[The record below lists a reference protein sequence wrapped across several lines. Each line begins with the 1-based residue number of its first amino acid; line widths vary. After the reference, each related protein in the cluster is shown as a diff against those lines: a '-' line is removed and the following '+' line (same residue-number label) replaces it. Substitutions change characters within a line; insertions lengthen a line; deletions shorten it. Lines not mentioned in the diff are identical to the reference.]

1 MTEQE
6 QPRSKT
12 AADDDAR
19 ADAGPPEADEAR
31 ETQGE
36 DEAPAEAREASGQP
50 ADDTAEAATDDASA
64 AEHEEPPAADSAHA
78 DDPHEGGGAAA
89 PAPGGNGKD
98 ASGGGR
104 TVALVAWLALL
115 LALAAAGFS
124 GYRWWL
130 ERSAGAE
137 TAGLESAVNT
147 LESEAADNAEAVSEL
162 RGRLSSLQ
170 QSLQQA
176 QQAARQAAD
185 ADELARLQREF
196 RESRDIVES
205 LPGRMEN
212 LEESMASLQGVSAG
226 ARDAWLVAEAEYYMQ
241 LANAQAQLAG
251 NAELAA
257 FALELADRRIRE
269 LGDPVY
275 TPVRRE
281 LADEITALRAVEDV
295 DIEGVTLTLAS
306 LADVIQSLPLDEE
319 VTPEDRP
326 RPEIGEEVSG
336 FSRAWTA
343 VKNAFS
349 DMVSV
354 RRTNEQL
361 EPLLSPEAQYF
372 LRTNIALQLQ
382 TARLALLQ
390 GEGAIFRQ
398 SLEDARSWLERYF
411 DGDTRAVSGAVETIA
426 ELADSPV
433 AAELPDISASLR
445 LFRQRQ
451 ALAQGSSQSSGQG
464 SGQGADEGAE

>member
-6 QPRSKT
+6 KPGSKT

-19 ADAGPPEADEAR
+19 PGAGRPEDDETR
-31 ETQGE
+31 EPSEQSGE
-36 DEAPAEAREASGQP
+36 
-50 ADDTAEAATDDASA
+50 DTAEAATAAAAS
-64 AEHEEPPAADSAHA
+64 HEETPATDATDTDKAG
-78 DDPHEGGGAAA
+78 DAA
-89 PAPGGNGKD
+89 PVAGGHGNEGRGD
-98 ASGGGR
+98 SGASK
-104 TVALVAWLALL
+104 TVALVAWLALV
-115 LALAAAGFS
+115 LALGAAGFS

-137 TAGLESAVNT
+137 TAGLESAVDT
-147 LESEAADNAEAVSEL
+147 LETEMASNAEAASEL

-176 QQAARQAAD
+176 QQTAQRAAD

-212 LEESMASLQGVSAG
+212 LEESMANLQGVSAG

-319 VTPEDRP
+319 VTPEDQP
-326 RPEIGEEVSG
+326 RPEIGEELSG

-343 VKNAFS
+343 VKNALS

-411 DGDTRAVSGAVETIA
+411 DREAKAVSGTVETIA

-451 ALAQGSSQSSGQG
+451 ALAQRDGQG
-464 SGQGADEGAE
+464 DGQGDGRGADEGAE

>member
-1 MTEQE
+1 MTEHE
-6 QPRSKT
+6 KPGSKT
-12 AADDDAR
+12 AADDDTP
-19 ADAGPPEADEAR
+19 AGE
-31 ETQGE
+31 
-36 DEAPAEAREASGQP
+36 
-50 ADDTAEAATDDASA
+50 
-64 AEHEEPPAADSAHA
+64 
-78 DDPHEGGGAAA
+78 GAAA
-89 PAPGGNGKD
+89 GDRARAAGDEGRKAASGDQPSPSD
-98 ASGGGR
+98 ASGTDESRDAGAPGRDGSDRSGGGGKA
-104 TVALVAWLALL
+104 VALVAWLALL
-115 LALAAAGFS
+115 LALAAAGFG

-130 ERSAGAE
+130 ERSAATE
-137 TAGLESAVNT
+137 TAGLESAVET
-147 LESEAADNAEAVSEL
+147 LETKTADTADTVSEL
-162 RGRLSSLQ
+162 QRRLSSLQ
-170 QSLQQA
+170 QTVQQA
-176 QQAARQAAD
+176 QQQVQQAEQQAVRAERRAAD
-185 ADELARLQREF
+185 ADEFARLQREF
-196 RESRDIVES
+196 RENRDIVES
-205 LPGRMEN
+205 LPGRMQN

-226 ARDAWLVAEAEYYMQ
+226 ARDAWLTAEAEYYMQ

-257 FALELADRRIRE
+257 HALELADRRIRE

-319 VTPEDRP
+319 VTPEGRP
-326 RPEIGEEVSG
+326 RAQIGEELSG
-336 FSRAWTA
+336 VSRAWTA

-411 DGDTRAVSGAVETIA
+411 DREVKAVSGAVSTIA

-433 AAELPDISASLR
+433 SAELPDISASLR

-451 ALAQGSSQSSGQG
+451 AVAQGAGR
-464 SGQGADEGAE
+464 GADEGADEGTE